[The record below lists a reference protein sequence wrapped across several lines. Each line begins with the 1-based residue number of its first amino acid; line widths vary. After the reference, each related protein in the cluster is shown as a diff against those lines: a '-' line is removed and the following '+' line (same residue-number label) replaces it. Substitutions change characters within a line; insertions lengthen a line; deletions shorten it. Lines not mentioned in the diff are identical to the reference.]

1 MPDFLKH
8 TFLYRVFQADK
19 KLFAVF
25 VLYTLGVL
33 YGVRYSREEFPFLL
47 YGMYSLPERKLQEY
61 TTYRIDVDGRTIPF
75 TAMWDSKKE
84 LLTSPLSGYDN
95 LTENYRVRFQQWMLR
110 YVSANTGKKLTVYR
124 LTCRYTTNGMPEV
137 ISQTELFNYAA
148 E

>member
-25 VLYTLGVL
+25 VLYILGVL
-33 YGVRYSREEFPFLL
+33 YGVRYSREDFPFLL
-47 YGMYSLPERKLQEY
+47 YCMSSLPEPKQQEY
-61 TTYRIDVDGRTIPF
+61 TTYRIQVDGKTIPF
-75 TAMWDSKKE
+75 TTMWDSKKE

-95 LTENYRVRFQQWMLR
+95 LTENYRAQFQRWLLR
-110 YVSANTGKKLTVYR
+110 YASANAGKKLSVYQ
-124 LTCRYTTNGMPEV
+124 LTCRYNANGAPEIV
-137 ISQTELFNYAA
+137 SQTELFNYAA